1 MKAFL
6 IESLKN
12 FKLNQ
17 MKEKIKLIKGEKES
31 ISNIEL
37 TKSNLLNLIQ
47 VDYDDDDNHE
57 NRNVLEPIELEKSG
71 IYFRKFFVDSLRESS
86 HNNYYVP
93 KSKEPSRRYDNY
105 I

>member
-17 MKEKIKLIKGEKES
+17 MKEKIKLIK
-31 ISNIEL
+31 
-37 TKSNLLNLIQ
+37 SNLLNLIQ
-47 VDYDDDDNHE
+47 VDYDDDNHE

-93 KSKEPSRRYDNY
+93 KSKEPSHRYDNY